1 MYFFFFFFLLLDRIT
16 FSKKVYGIFFS
27 LENLTKDNFCFPPL
41 NDKEKS
47 FIYRSVFV
55 VSANIF
61 PADRFTYYLLIFFL
75 DWLQSTILNV
85 FETKSMRKKKQ
96 KNDCLFHVSLLC
108 AFFVSSYYFTGWLHI
123 HLLIFLFR
131 LTEADHQHQQ
141 LRKLDCPYP
150 GI

>member
-61 PADRFTYYLLIFFL
+61 PADRFTYYLLIFFFGL
-75 DWLQSTILNV
+75 TPVNDSKCFWNKV
-85 FETKSMRKKKQ
+85 NEEKKTK
-96 KNDCLFHVSLLC
+96 NECLFHVSLLC